1 MCNTNIFFSISLIK
15 LFFDIPYY
23 FHWLYCI
30 PVLEPKLNTRG
41 RKWKR
46 GICIKKSLFA
56 DTFSNPKTKNVSLHL
71 PPPASG
77 FRSVLLNQDFDLI
90 CSLLRLWGMVSQR
103 AKISSG
109 SCVSGWQWASQA
121 WGLVGGE
128 RSWWQGCSPPSIHLR
143 AMGGRKGWFT
153 HPPYSGWQR
162 PPKSLNG
169 SVWVRVALPDRG
181 LGSVIYTLV
190 WGQA

>member
-1 MCNTNIFFSISLIK
+1 MVLWHPL
-15 LFFDIPYY
+15 LFPLAV
-23 FHWLYCI
+23 LYTC
-30 PVLEPKLNTRG
+30 VGAQANRRG

-56 DTFSNPKTKNVSLHL
+56 DTFSNPKNKQCISPSPSLPLLQVSGQFYWTQILIWFDLKGVACWGCEVRCLKGPKSHQVPVSLGDNGL
-71 PPPASG
+71 PG
-77 FRSVLLNQDFDLI
+77 
-90 CSLLRLWGMVSQR
+90 LR
-103 AKISSG
+103 
-109 SCVSGWQWASQA
+109 
-121 WGLVGGE
+121 E
-128 RSWWQGCSPPSIHLR
+128 RSWWEGCSPLPVPLR

-162 PPKSLNG
+162 PPKSLNA